1 MHSKF
6 SLFSLKVWNGFQIF
20 TFFVWYL
27 DFILTFGE
35 KSYLDIEIA
44 LVYQL

>member
-27 DFILTFGE
+27 DFIPTFGE